1 MHFIFENNGFCLN
14 CDWLQYSVLTDS
26 EEPEIICPDGYRLEI
41 AQGNNIFENRALLFN
56 NNGEKVLTLL
66 WKPYSSVLNKRLMTV
81 QVANKFLYTG
91 MIRKNFELVRQI
103 VACSFNSVGRF
114 DICLDFE
121 ANEEFLEAVKHL
133 NSGHYYVQHK
143 TEGSSWWHEVNKDN
157 FKHKQT
163 HCLTWGSPNSEIKVK
178 LYHKSREQGLIGGDT
193 PEKPWIV
200 EEWEEAHFD
209 KKNVWR
215 LEFSLAGAGQLRW
228 EKQLITLE
236 MIENESWLRR
246 VFFSLYHKRF
256 VCRINQGKRQGH
268 KNNDTRIYLIKLPL
282 DGENLTWYEAPNLKS
297 ESKPAIEL
305 LRSLMRQVD
314 NSAVMASKMMFES
327 YGKMIC
333 EVIENYGLENYF
345 KAVFEKD
352 YTDYLAELYDKSGSG
367 VYTMNLK
374 PSRFF
379 D

>member
-56 NNGEKVLTLL
+56 SNGEKVLTLL

-91 MIRKNFELVRQI
+91 MIRKNFDLVRQI

-121 ANEEFLEAVKHL
+121 ANEDFLEAVKHL

-200 EEWEEAHFD
+200 EEWEEAHFN
-209 KKNVWR
+209 KQNVWR

-228 EKQLITLE
+228 EKQIITLE
-236 MIENESWLRR
+236 MIENECWLRR

-268 KNNDTRIYLIKLPL
+268 KNNDTRVYLIKLPL

-314 NSAVMASKMMFES
+314 NSAVMASKIMFES

-367 VYTMNLK
+367 VYNMSLK

>member
-1 MHFIFENNGFCLN
+1 MHFIYENNGFCLN

-121 ANEEFLEAVKHL
+121 ANDEFLEAVKHL

-200 EEWEEAHFD
+200 EEWEEIHFD

-268 KNNDTRIYLIKLPL
+268 KNNDTRVYLVRLPL

-305 LRSLMRQVD
+305 LRSLMRQID

-367 VYTMNLK
+367 VYNMNLK

>member
-1 MHFIFENNGFCLN
+1 MHFIYENNGFCLN

-56 NNGEKVLTLL
+56 GNGEKVLTLL

-121 ANEEFLEAVKHL
+121 ADDEFLEAVKHL

-268 KNNDTRIYLIKLPL
+268 KNNDTRIYLVRLPL
-282 DGENLTWYEAPNLKS
+282 DGENLTWYEAPNLRS

-367 VYTMNLK
+367 VYNMSLK

>member
-56 NNGEKVLTLL
+56 GNGEKVLTLL

-121 ANEEFLEAVKHL
+121 ANEDFLEAVKHL

-367 VYTMNLK
+367 VYNMSLK

>member
-1 MHFIFENNGFCLN
+1 MHFIYENNGFCLN

-56 NNGEKVLTLL
+56 GNGEKVLTLL

-121 ANEEFLEAVKHL
+121 ANEEFLDAVKHL

-178 LYHKSREQGLIGGDT
+178 LYHKSREQGLISGDVAD
-193 PEKPWIV
+193 KPWIV
-200 EEWEEAHFD
+200 EEWEEAHFN

-268 KNNDTRIYLIKLPL
+268 KNNDTRVYLVNLPL

-314 NSAVMASKMMFES
+314 NSAVMASKLMFES

-367 VYTMNLK
+367 VYNMNLK

>member
-56 NNGEKVLTLL
+56 GNGEKVLTLL

-121 ANEEFLEAVKHL
+121 ANEDFLEAVKHL

-314 NSAVMASKMMFES
+314 NSAVMASKLMFES

-367 VYTMNLK
+367 VYNMNLK

>member
-1 MHFIFENNGFCLN
+1 MHFIYENNGFCLN

-91 MIRKNFELVRQI
+91 MISKNFELVRQI

-121 ANEEFLEAVKHL
+121 ANDEFIEAVKHL

-268 KNNDTRIYLIKLPL
+268 KNNDTRIYLVRLPI

>member
-1 MHFIFENNGFCLN
+1 MHFIYENNGFCLN

-56 NNGEKVLTLL
+56 GDGEKVLTLL

-91 MIRKNFELVRQI
+91 MIKKNFELVRQI

-200 EEWEEAHFD
+200 EEWEEAHFN
-209 KKNVWR
+209 KQNVWR

-268 KNNDTRIYLIKLPL
+268 KNNDTRVYLVRLPL

-314 NSAVMASKMMFES
+314 NSAVMASKIMFES